1 MDTET
6 QKPAKII
13 LTPEQK
19 KDKQRE
25 YMRNYMMNRRQTDAD
40 FAEKQRKKAREIQ
53 LKKYHDETG
62 QFRAKKLEYN
72 VEYYQKLKEAYKEA
86 RMSLKPQ

>member
-19 KDKQRE
+19 KEKQRE
-25 YMRNYMMNRRQTDAD
+25 YMRNYMMNRSV
-40 FAEKQRKKAREIQ
+40 
-53 LKKYHDETG
+53 Y
-62 QFRAKKLEYN
+62 
-72 VEYYQKLKEAYKEA
+72 V
-86 RMSLKPQ
+86 